1 MSVHF
6 LRQIDKLK
14 RLILTLGEMVQD
26 AVDHSI
32 ISVVN
37 RDVDIAEGVLRAEEE
52 IDEME
57 VDIEE
62 ECLHTLALHQ
72 PVAFDLRYVVSVLKI
87 NNDLERVS
95 DLAKNIAQQAMFLAR
110 ESKLIETPFDLSH
123 MARLV
128 KTMLRDALKAMVNVD
143 TILAQQV
150 IDGDDAVDSMHESVY
165 DIMFVKLREMPQF
178 APQLLHLM
186 SVSRQ
191 LERIA
196 DHAVN
201 IAEDVLYTSGGEIV
215 RHRKN
220 KTKEKEQAQSTTR

>member
-14 RLILTLGEMVQD
+14 RQILALGELVQD

-32 ISVVN
+32 VAVME
-37 RDVDIAEGVLRAEEE
+37 RDAKLAQTVMDAEEK

-57 VDIEE
+57 IDVEE

-72 PVAFDLRYVVSVLKI
+72 PVAFDLRFVVSVLKI

-95 DLAKNIAQQAMFLAR
+95 DLAKNIAQQAVLL
-110 ESKLIETPFDLSH
+110 SKEERLLEVPFDLPH

-128 KTMLRDALKAMVNVD
+128 KAMLRDALKAMVNVD
-143 TILAQQV
+143 TALAQSV
-150 IDGDDAVDSMHESVY
+150 VDADDAVDDLHEEVY
-165 DIMFVKLREMPQF
+165 GIIFNKLREMPQF
-178 APQLLHLM
+178 TEQFIHLM

-220 KTKEKEQAQSTTR
+220 KSQTQAAPAAK

>member
-220 KTKEKEQAQSTTR
+220 KAKEKEQAQSTTR

>member
-14 RLILTLGEMVQD
+14 RQILTLGELVQD
-26 AVDHSI
+26 AVDDAIVAVS
-32 ISVVN
+32 N
-37 RDVDIAEGVLRAEEE
+37 RDPELAAKVLRAEEQ
-52 IDEME
+52 IDDME
-57 VDIEE
+57 VDVEE

-87 NNDLERVS
+87 NSDLERVS
-95 DLAKNIAQQAMFLAR
+95 DLAKNIAQQAILL
-110 ESKLIETPFDLSH
+110 SKEERLVEMPFDLPH

-128 KTMLRDALKAMVNVD
+128 KAMLRDALKAMVNVD
-143 TILAQQV
+143 MVLAQKV
-150 IDGDDAVDSMHESVY
+150 IDADDAVDDMHEAVY
-165 DIMFVKLREMPQF
+165 DIIFTKLREMPQF
-178 APQLLHLM
+178 TEQLIHLM
-186 SVSRQ
+186 SISRQ

-220 KTKEKEQAQSTTR
+220 RPAQQPASETR

>member
-6 LRQIDKLK
+6 LRQLDKLK
-14 RLILTLGEMVQD
+14 RLILTLGELVQD
-26 AVDHSI
+26 AVDDSI
-32 ISVVN
+32 IAVSD
-37 RDVDIAEGVLRAEEE
+37 RDVKLAEKVLKAEEQ

-57 VDIEE
+57 IEVEE

-95 DLAKNIAQQAMFLAR
+95 DLAKNIAQQAFFLAKEER
-110 ESKLIETPFDLSH
+110 LIEMPFDLPL

-128 KTMLRDALKAMVNVD
+128 KAMLRDALKAMVNVD
-143 TILAQQV
+143 TALAQKV
-150 IDGDDAVDSMHESVY
+150 VDADDEVDDMHESVY
-165 DIMFVKLREMPQF
+165 DIIFRKLRETPEF
-178 APQLLHLM
+178 TEQLVHLM

-220 KTKEKEQAQSTTR
+220 KAAKTTQT

>member
-14 RLILTLGEMVQD
+14 RLILTLGELVQD
-26 AVDHSI
+26 AVDDSI
-32 ISVVN
+32 IAVTE
-37 RDVDIAEGVLRAEEE
+37 RDVKLAEKVLKAEEQ

-57 VDIEE
+57 IDVEE

-95 DLAKNIAQQAMFLAR
+95 DLAKNIAQQAIFL
-110 ESKLIETPFDLSH
+110 SKEERLLETPFDLPH

-128 KTMLRDALKAMVNVD
+128 KAMLRDALKAMVNVD
-143 TILAQQV
+143 TVLAQKV
-150 IDGDDAVDSMHESVY
+150 VDADDEVDDMHESVY
-165 DIMFVKLREMPQF
+165 DIIFRKLRETPEF
-178 APQLLHLM
+178 TEQLIHLM

-220 KTKEKEQAQSTTR
+220 KTQQPAT

>member
-14 RLILTLGEMVQD
+14 RLIITLGEMVQD

-32 ISVVN
+32 VAVTE
-37 RDVDIAEGVLRAEEE
+37 RDAVLAQKVMEAEEK

-57 VDIEE
+57 VEIEE

-95 DLAKNIAQQAMFLAR
+95 DLAKNIAQQAVLL
-110 ESKLIETPFDLSH
+110 SKEPKLLEVPFDLPH

-128 KTMLRDALKAMVNVD
+128 KAMLRDALKAMVNVD
-143 TILAQQV
+143 TTLAQGV
-150 IDGDDAVDSMHESVY
+150 INADDAVDDLHEAVY
-165 DIMFVKLREMPQF
+165 GIIFKKLRETPQF
-178 APQLLHLM
+178 IEQLMHLM

-215 RHRKN
+215 RHSKN
-220 KTKEKEQAQSTTR
+220 KSKQNAPTN

>member
-14 RLILTLGEMVQD
+14 RLIITLGEMVQD
-26 AVDHSI
+26 AVDNSI
-32 ISVVN
+32 VAVTE
-37 RDVDIAEGVLRAEEE
+37 RDAALAVTVMEAEEK

-57 VDIEE
+57 VEIEE

-95 DLAKNIAQQAMFLAR
+95 DLAKNIAQQAVLL
-110 ESKLIETPFDLSH
+110 SKEAKLLEVPFDLPH

-128 KTMLRDALKAMVNVD
+128 KAMLRDALKAMVNVD
-143 TILAQQV
+143 MSLAQSV
-150 IDGDDAVDSMHESVY
+150 INADDAVDDLHEGVY
-165 DIMFVKLREMPQF
+165 GIIFKKLRETPQF
-178 APQLLHLM
+178 IEQLMHLM

-220 KTKEKEQAQSTTR
+220 KTKQNPPTN

>member
-14 RLILTLGEMVQD
+14 RLIITLGEMVQD
-26 AVDHSI
+26 AVDNSI
-32 ISVVN
+32 VAVTDRN
-37 RDVDIAEGVLRAEEE
+37 AALALTVMETEEK

-57 VDIEE
+57 VEIEE

-95 DLAKNIAQQAMFLAR
+95 DLAKNIAQQAVLLSKEAR
-110 ESKLIETPFDLSH
+110 LLEVPFDLPH

-128 KTMLRDALKAMVNVD
+128 KAMLRDALKAMVNVD
-143 TILAQQV
+143 TVLAQSV
-150 IDGDDAVDSMHESVY
+150 INADDAVDDLHEGVY
-165 DIMFVKLREMPQF
+165 GIIFAKLRETPQF
-178 APQLLHLM
+178 IEQLMHLM

-215 RHRKN
+215 RHLKN
-220 KTKEKEQAQSTTR
+220 KTKTPPPTN

>member
-14 RLILTLGEMVQD
+14 RQILTLGELVQD
-26 AVDHSI
+26 AVDDAIVAVST
-32 ISVVN
+32 
-37 RDVDIAEGVLRAEEE
+37 RDPELAAKVLRAEEQ
-52 IDEME
+52 IDDME
-57 VDIEE
+57 VDVEE

-87 NNDLERVS
+87 NSDLERVS
-95 DLAKNIAQQAMFLAR
+95 DLAKNIAQQAILL
-110 ESKLIETPFDLSH
+110 SKEERLVEMPFDLPH

-128 KTMLRDALKAMVNVD
+128 KAMLRDALKAMVNVD
-143 TILAQQV
+143 MVLAQKV
-150 IDGDDAVDSMHESVY
+150 IDADDAVDDMHEAVY
-165 DIMFVKLREMPQF
+165 GIIFTKLREMPQF
-178 APQLLHLM
+178 TEQLIHLM
-186 SVSRQ
+186 SISRQ

-220 KTKEKEQAQSTTR
+220 KTAQQPANETR

>member
-26 AVDHSI
+26 AVDHAI
-32 ISVVN
+32 TSVVN
-37 RDVDIAEGVLRAEEE
+37 RDVPLAEKVLLAEEK
-52 IDEME
+52 IDDME

-72 PVAFDLRYVVSVLKI
+72 PVAFDLRYVVSILKI

-95 DLAKNIAQQAMFLAR
+95 DLAKNIAEQAMFLAR
-110 ESKLIETPFDLSH
+110 ETKLLEMPFDLNH

-128 KTMLRDALKAMVNVD
+128 KAMLRDALKAMVNVD
-143 TILAQQV
+143 VVIAQQV

-165 DIMFVKLREMPQF
+165 DIIFSKLREMPEYT
-178 APQLLHLM
+178 PQLIHLM

-201 IAEDVLYTSGGEIV
+201 IAEDVLYTSAGEIV
-215 RHRKN
+215 RHSKN
-220 KTKEKEQAQSTTR
+220 KNKNQSTG